1 MWALRHGGM
10 AAGGVAAAT
19 SAATQAQVRRC
30 HYRTSRTSHAGDRSG
45 GHKGANFHDWGDLKS
60 LDSFTYHLRKHQS
73 GDTRIDL
80 DQLERG
86 GDNDLIVRMKMQQF
100 TPEDEVNMASTQRYR
115 EAKRMKTRL
124 DMIERSAPQS
134 ALIRTRKME
143 AQQNRLLSVMKN
155 NAKLMEWRG
164 VTEAKRKMADA
175 APQTPKTHEQ
185 LLESLH
191 PEFFQPV
198 TGMPDTPRAMQ
209 ERLTA
214 RASRE
219 MRTTGGLGRGTV
231 RTMRQLE
238 KKALNVGH
246 SWATGTRS
254 DRMSH
259 THQNHQR
266 CPAMSTK
273 KSGDGRKRRR

>member
-1 MWALRHGGM
+1 M
-10 AAGGVAAAT
+10 
-19 SAATQAQVRRC
+19 QVRRS
-30 HYRTSRTSHAGDRSG
+30 HHFQTGRSSRGGDRSHG
-45 GHKGANFHDWGDLKS
+45 ETSGVSFHNWGDLKN
-60 LDSFTYHLRKHQS
+60 LDSFSYHLRKHQS

-80 DQLERG
+80 EQLERG

-115 EAKRMKTRL
+115 EAKILKTRL

-143 AQQNRLLSVMKN
+143 ASQNRLLSVMKN
-155 NAKLMEWRG
+155 NHKLTEWRG
-164 VTEAKRKMADA
+164 LTDERRNLSSATPET
-175 APQTPKTHEQ
+175 PQTHEQ
-185 LLESLH
+185 LLEKLH

-198 TGMPDTPRAMQ
+198 EGMSDTPRGMH

-219 MRTTGGLGRGTV
+219 MRTSGGLGRSTV

-238 KKALNVGH
+238 KRALNVGH
-246 SWATGTRS
+246 SWATGTHS
-254 DRMSH
+254 DRFSH
-259 THQNHQR
+259 THPSHQR
-266 CPAMSTK
+266 CPAMSK
-273 KSGDGRKRRR
+273 KAAGAGHKGKGKRN